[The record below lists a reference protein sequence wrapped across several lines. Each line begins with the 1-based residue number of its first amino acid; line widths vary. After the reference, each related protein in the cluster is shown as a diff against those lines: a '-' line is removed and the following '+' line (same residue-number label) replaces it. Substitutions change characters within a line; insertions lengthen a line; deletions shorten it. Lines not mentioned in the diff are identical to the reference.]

1 MDPAISKLQKAFQ
14 EYGDVITAE
23 RAIDSANFRKENE
36 MPKHTPGPWS
46 RNIKP
51 AKKYNTIFAG
61 RNIHIC
67 HLETTGLTDEEIEA
81 NCDLIRAAPELLAE
95 LENNL
100 EDMLKM
106 GWAVSAEK
114 HLLARY
120 VRAKATISKARGE
133 TCA

>member
-67 HLETTGLTDEEIEA
+67 HLETTGLTDEEIEELTAHATQDRFVYYHHWRPGDVLMWDERATMHRGAGDYSPEQRRVMLRTIVYA
-81 NCDLIRAAPELLAE
+81 N
-95 LENNL
+95 
-100 EDMLKM
+100 
-106 GWAVSAEK
+106 
-114 HLLARY
+114 
-120 VRAKATISKARGE
+120 
-133 TCA
+133 